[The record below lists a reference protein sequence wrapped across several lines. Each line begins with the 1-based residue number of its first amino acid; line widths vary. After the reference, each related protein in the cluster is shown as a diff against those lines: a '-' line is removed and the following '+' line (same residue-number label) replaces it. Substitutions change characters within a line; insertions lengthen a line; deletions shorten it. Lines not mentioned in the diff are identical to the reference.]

1 MPATRTFLS
10 ACWSIPEADGETR
23 RRLLNR
29 QLRPLFL
36 IVPILSLTH
45 CLAAIWL
52 IAALGAALAPA
63 DVVAWSIGFVLCEA
77 AWSAHALTRLAAR
90 RSGRRA
96 DHTRGDLALAALLC
110 GLTALW
116 CGLGLYLST
125 PRIVDEADRL
135 LIVAFVPGLIATGVL
150 ASITVPLVS
159 AAWLGT
165 LTVAACLAAL
175 QLDYVR
181 HGVGIAFLLLYAGM
195 LASAFLLISRMFVGR
210 VRAELESAR
219 ERRLAEQLAVDLRCQ
234 KEIAEQA
241 SQAKSRFL
249 AAASHDLRQPV
260 HALSLFVGALH
271 SVPMPPEGRR
281 LVEQI
286 DASTSAM
293 DILFA
298 ALLDISKIDAGVVAV
313 DRRAFPIDTVLERV
327 CRDHRDDAR
336 AKGIALSHVR
346 CRAWIDSD
354 PTLVER
360 IARNL
365 VANAVRY
372 TDAGRIVVGCRRRR
386 GGRIALQVWDTGRGI
401 PAAQHERVFHEY
413 YQLGNPERDRSQG
426 LGLGLAIV
434 RRLTHLIGATVR
446 LRSAPG
452 WGSCFEVGFARA
464 PERPAESLDAANE
477 SDVHGA
483 GLVVVIDDEAAIRL
497 GMSILLSGWGYD
509 VVAAG
514 SVDEAIERLAAH
526 ARRPGLL
533 LCDFRLRGGE
543 TGIDAIQRLR
553 TEYNEP
559 IPAMLISGDT
569 AAERLREVQA
579 SELLLLHKPV
589 PNDRLRTAIARLIVM
604 EPEEG

>member
-1 MPATRTFLS
+1 M
-10 ACWSIPEADGETR
+10 
-23 RRLLNR
+23 
-29 QLRPLFL
+29 
-36 IVPILSLTH
+36 
-45 CLAAIWL
+45 
-52 IAALGAALAPA
+52 
-63 DVVAWSIGFVLCEA
+63 
-77 AWSAHALTRLAAR
+77 
-90 RSGRRA
+90 
-96 DHTRGDLALAALLC
+96 
-110 GLTALW
+110 
-116 CGLGLYLST
+116 
-125 PRIVDEADRL
+125 
-135 LIVAFVPGLIATGVL
+135 
-150 ASITVPLVS
+150 
-159 AAWLGT
+159 
-165 LTVAACLAAL
+165 
-175 QLDYVR
+175 
-181 HGVGIAFLLLYAGM
+181 
-195 LASAFLLISRMFVGR
+195 
-210 VRAELESAR
+210 
-219 ERRLAEQLAVDLRCQ
+219 
-234 KEIAEQA
+234 
-241 SQAKSRFL
+241 
-249 AAASHDLRQPV
+249 
-260 HALSLFVGALH
+260 
-271 SVPMPPEGRR
+271 
-281 LVEQI
+281 
-286 DASTSAM
+286 
-293 DILFA
+293 
-298 ALLDISKIDAGVVAV
+298 VAV

-327 CRDHRDDAR
+327 CRDHRDDAQ
-336 AKGIALSHVR
+336 AKGVALSHVR

-386 GGRIALQVWDTGRGI
+386 GGRLALQVWDTGRGI

-446 LRSAPG
+446 LHSAPG

-464 PERPAESLDAANE
+464 PERPAEPLDAANE
-477 SDVHGA
+477 PDARGT

-497 GMSILLSGWGYD
+497 GMSILLSGWGYE
-509 VVAAG
+509 VVTAG
-514 SVDEAIERLAAH
+514 SVDEAIERLATH
-526 ARRPGLL
+526 TRRPGLL

-569 AAERLREVQA
+569 AAERLHEVQA